1 MLAMPLSIILL
12 TIQIQ
17 PQAKKTVQKR
27 AMENMKKIPKTVVRF
42 GRDDMTMI
50 MMRRCRMGRRAPVPV
65 KRRTEMR
72 NIVMMMELSI
82 QKTKT
87 IINLPR

>member
-1 MLAMPLSIILL
+1 MLAMPLPIIRL

-27 AMENMKKIPKTVVRF
+27 AMENMERISKTGVRF

-50 MMRRCRMGRRAPVPV
+50 MMMRCRMGRRAPVPV

-72 NIVMMMELSI
+72 NTVMMMGLGI
-82 QKTKT
+82 QRTKT
-87 IINLPR
+87 MINLPR